1 MARLSRIRGTT
12 AYLDTNL
19 FIYAVEGYEPEEA
32 FVRALFLALEGGE
45 FAAVTSE
52 LTLAEV
58 LVRPFALG
66 REDVAAT
73 YIELL
78 RPSERL
84 AVVPVDRAVLVEA
97 ARQRAALGIRLP
109 DAIHV
114 ATALASGCGAFLT
127 NDRRL
132 KLPPGVRQV
141 LL

>member
-73 YIELL
+73 YIEFSAL
-78 RPSERL
+78 PSAWRSCRSTEL
-84 AVVPVDRAVLVEA
+84 ARFV
-97 ARQRAALGIRLP
+97 
-109 DAIHV
+109 
-114 ATALASGCGAFLT
+114 
-127 NDRRL
+127 
-132 KLPPGVRQV
+132 
-141 LL
+141 